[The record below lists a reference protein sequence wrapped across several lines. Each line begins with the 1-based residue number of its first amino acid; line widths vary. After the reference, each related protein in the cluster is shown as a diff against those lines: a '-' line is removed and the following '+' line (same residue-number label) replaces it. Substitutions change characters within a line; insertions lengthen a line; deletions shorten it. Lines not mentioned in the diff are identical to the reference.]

1 MPVAAG
7 LYYFL
12 YESSPSSNPPIVLI
26 HGAGGSHLSWPP
38 EFRRLVGYNVY
49 AIDLP
54 GHGKSDSHGEQTIT
68 AYADQVLTWMEA
80 LNLYR
85 VFVIG
90 HSMGGAIAMSI
101 AVNAPA
107 RVVGLGLLGIGIPL
121 EVHKDILENLSNPMM
136 VPAALNRLK
145 ALSFGTGVNPRLV
158 ELVSKRLAET
168 RISVLQGDFLACIRY
183 NMMDVIE
190 MIDQPVILITGAKDR
205 IVPLR
210 HVQLLSKK
218 IKGTELV
225 VIPDAGHMVMLEHPT
240 EVVERLMK
248 FLQQF
253 EFFL

>member
-1 MPVAAG
+1 MPVVAG
-7 LYYFL
+7 LHYFL
-12 YESSPSSNPPIVLI
+12 YESSPSNNPPVVLI

-38 EFRRLVGYNVY
+38 EIRRLVGYNVY

-54 GHGKSDSHGEQTIT
+54 GHGKSDSHGEQTVSV
-68 AYADQVLTWMEA
+68 YAEQVLAWMEA

-85 VFVIG
+85 VFVVG
-90 HSMGGAIAMSI
+90 HSMGGAIAISI
-101 AVNAPA
+101 AVNTPA

-121 EVHKDILENLSNPMM
+121 EVPKDILENLSNPIM
-136 VPAALNRLK
+136 VPSALNRLM
-145 ALSFGTGVNPRLV
+145 ALSFGTGANPRLV

-183 NMMDVIE
+183 NMMEAIE
-190 MIDQPVILITGAKDR
+190 MIDQPVILISGAQDQ

-218 IKGTELV
+218 IKGAELV
-225 VIPDAGHMVMLEHPT
+225 VIPDAGHMVMLEHST
-240 EVVERLMK
+240 EVAEQLVE
-248 FLQQF
+248 FLQQY